1 MPSPYGQ
8 TSLLSGMTPVVLLT
22 TISLV
27 RIKKTN
33 PSLWAYK
40 LISFVVNYRFRYANR
55 SFLTYLFHLYL
66 GSYCTMDHLSF
77 SVYLKFFIGL
87 TAIIN
92 PLGLLP
98 VFVSLT
104 SQQTPQERLRTNT
117 TANFAVMVILW
128 VSMFFGQVILD
139 LFGISIA
146 SFRIAGGSLIVL
158 IAWSMLQGKL
168 GEVRHNKEEKG
179 DTLAKES
186 IAVVPLALPL
196 MAGPGAISSTI
207 VYSSQFNSAQ
217 QLMGMSLVVV
227 LFCFASW
234 LIFRAAP
241 LLFRLMGRTG
251 INVVTRIM
259 GLIMMSLG
267 IEIMVAGIKHMFPV
281 LA

>member
-1 MPSPYGQ
+1 M
-8 TSLLSGMTPVVLLT
+8 
-22 TISLV
+22 
-27 RIKKTN
+27 
-33 PSLWAYK
+33 
-40 LISFVVNYRFRYANR
+40 
-55 SFLTYLFHLYL
+55 
-66 GSYCTMDHLSF
+66 
-77 SVYLKFFIGL
+77 
-87 TAIIN
+87 
-92 PLGLLP
+92 GLLP

-128 VSMFFGQVILD
+128 VSMFFGQIILD
-139 LFGISIA
+139 AFDISIA

-217 QLMGMSLVVV
+217 QLLGMSLVVV
-227 LFCFASW
+227 VFLLLILADIPCGTFAVSPDGTY
-234 LIFRAAP
+234 RYQRGDP
-241 LLFRLMGRTG
+241 YHG
-251 INVVTRIM
+251 VDHD
-259 GLIMMSLG
+259 
-267 IEIMVAGIKHMFPV
+267 VAGY
-281 LA
+281 

>member
-1 MPSPYGQ
+1 
-8 TSLLSGMTPVVLLT
+8 
-22 TISLV
+22 
-27 RIKKTN
+27 
-33 PSLWAYK
+33 
-40 LISFVVNYRFRYANR
+40 
-55 SFLTYLFHLYL
+55 
-66 GSYCTMDHLSF
+66 MDHFSF
-77 SVYLKFFIGL
+77 SLYLKFFIGL

-117 TANFAVMVILW
+117 TANFAVMIILW
-128 VSMFFGQVILD
+128 VSMFFGQIILD

-179 DTLAKES
+179 DTLKES

-207 VYSSQFNSAQ
+207 VYSSQFNSVQ

-227 LFCFASW
+227 VFCFVSW

-241 LLFRLMGRTG
+241 LLVRIMGRTG